1 MKIRFYI
8 FCIVCTCLTYSP
20 ASGKW
25 AKFSD
30 YSNGVGCKGYCTQD
44 SDCNDGQCHVCDTKS
59 HICKKGSKYDGKDY
73 GSYEKCKCPSRK
85 REWATT
91 ENKCCPKGEYNSD
104 GHCCPTSKFFN
115 EIIWNP
121 KSNRCD
127 KCKGVGEGELT
138 CGDTEDTVFKCQ
150 NGSLVHVETCL
161 NVGMAYRKCENG
173 KCVCSV
179 PPTCD
184 KDRVLNADTCQCE
197 CPKDKPFWNGFFCT
211 NRECETAGDCTSIFS
226 DAVEACLRC
235 ENNQCKIKT
244 GNICSTDGYVVQT
257 CTADGKI
264 SRVSRPCDDNK
275 KCVNGECV
283 CDTEHPTCTLGE
295 IKCSEDEKSALECVT
310 DGDKDNC
317 PTWLTHNCAGEKGTG
332 KCVAGKCEYDDC
344 TPGETRCAP
353 DFPEYAIQTCDDTK
367 KWGGI
372 TFRENKCF
380 VCKDGKFENAYATE
394 DAQKECECQAKN
406 LKWCPN
412 TKSCSLENGECPSC
426 EAGQVWDTSNEAKA
440 YTGNRTHISGVGAC
454 CYHTEWKENE
464 YGTECCDIMANRW
477 VFGIITPTPV
487 CAKAYCDEN
496 EGTWDT
502 SNEAKHQTTEGGCCP
517 KGQMKEN
524 EYGTECCSGRRNN
537 WTHETTAVCAKAYCD
552 ENEGTW
558 DMSNEAKNPTVNKKE
573 SSEKGACCMETWA
586 KNEYGTECCTSMGYN
601 YWKNEITAACAKADC
616 DEHKGTWDTSVEAQ
630 RSSSAAQGK
639 GGCCYSWTGTECC
652 KKKDGEWTSRNRW
665 TRKSSPG
672 CCAQAGGHW
681 TNGCDFN

>member
-8 FCIVCTCLTYSP
+8 FSIVCVFLTCSF
-20 ASGKW
+20 ASAEW

-30 YSNGVGCKGYCTQD
+30 YENNGGCGFDTCQTDAQ
-44 SDCNDGQCHVCDTKS
+44 CNAGQCHFCDKS
-59 HICKKGSKYDGKDY
+59 SGTNGNGICKKGSEYDGKDY
-73 GSYEKCKCPSRK
+73 GSYEKCKCASRK

-161 NVGMAYRKCENG
+161 DVGTAHRKCENG
-173 KCVCSV
+173 KCVCSA

-184 KDRVLNADTCQCE
+184 KGRVLNADTCQCE
-197 CPKDKPFWNGFFCT
+197 CPKDKPFWNGSSCT
-211 NRECETAGDCTSIFS
+211 NRECETVGDCTSIFS

-264 SRVSRPCDDNK
+264 SPVSRPCDDNK

-283 CDTEHPTCTLGE
+283 CDTEHPMCKVGE
-295 IKCSEDEKSALECVT
+295 TKCSEDEKSALECVT
-310 DGDKDNC
+310 DTDKDNC

-332 KCVAGKCEYDDC
+332 KCVDGKCEYDDC

-426 EAGQVWDTSNEAKA
+426 SAGEVWDTSDEAKA
-440 YTGNRTHISGVGAC
+440 YTGSSYTHVSGVGAC
-454 CYHTEWKENE
+454 CPEIATHSDESGCCSWFQNFWTGIKTEN
-464 YGTECCDIMANRW
+464 
-477 VFGIITPTPV
+477 
-487 CAKAYCDEN
+487 CAKTWCKSKG
-496 EGTWDT
+496 GTWDT
-502 SNEAKHQTTEGGCCP
+502 SDNAKSYNAYNKENHIPDVGGCCDATMVD
-517 KGQMKEN
+517 G
-524 EYGTECCSGRRNN
+524 ECCSGMKSL
-537 WTHETTAVCAKAYCD
+537 WTGKPEKKCCQDYGGDWLNTVVNADSDYC
-552 ENEGTW
+552 
-558 DMSNEAKNPTVNKKE
+558 
-573 SSEKGACCMETWA
+573 GAT
-586 KNEYGTECCTSMGYN
+586 
-601 YWKNEITAACAKADC
+601 
-616 DEHKGTWDTSVEAQ
+616 
-630 RSSSAAQGK
+630 
-639 GGCCYSWTGTECC
+639 GCCCIGSHRLLKGNQCC
-652 KKKDGEWTSRNRW
+652 QYTDMPSRAYDLFTKKRTATCCNAAKGVWNDGKC
-665 TRKSSPG
+665 TRPSTK
-672 CCAQAGGHW
+672 
-681 TNGCDFN
+681 N

>member
-8 FCIVCTCLTYSP
+8 FGIVCVFLTCSF
-20 ASGKW
+20 ASAKW
-25 AKFSD
+25 ARFSD
-30 YSNGVGCKGYCTQD
+30 YENNGGCGFDTCDTD
-44 SDCNDGQCHVCDTKS
+44 ADCNAGQCHFCDLSSGTNG
-59 HICKKGSKYDGKDY
+59 HGICKKGSKYDGKEY
-73 GSYEKCKCPSRK
+73 GSYEECKCVSRK
-85 REWATT
+85 REWI
-91 ENKCCPKGEYNSD
+91 ENTKTCCPKGEYNSD

-150 NGSLVHVETCL
+150 NGSLVNVETCL
-161 NVGMAYRKCENG
+161 DVGTAHRKCENG

-184 KDRVLNADTCQCE
+184 KGRVLNADTCQCE

-264 SRVSRPCDDNK
+264 SPVSRPCDDNK

-283 CDTEHPTCTLGE
+283 CDTEHPMCKVGE
-295 IKCSEDEKSALECVT
+295 TKCSEDEKSALECVT
-310 DGDKDNC
+310 DTDKDNC

-332 KCVAGKCEYDDC
+332 KCVDGKCEYDDC

-426 EAGQVWDTSNEAKA
+426 VAGEVWDTSDEAKVSSSGNGAGACCPNGKWNGTACCDAYFNHWTNKPTQVCCEKYEYGGSWLSTVVNADSYYCGETGCCCIGSYRRLEGNQCCDYTTSPSRAYDLFTVKRTATCCNAAKGVWDTSNAA
-440 YTGNRTHISGVGAC
+440 IQSVN
-454 CYHTEWKENE
+454 
-464 YGTECCDIMANRW
+464 GTQ
-477 VFGIITPTPV
+477 
-487 CAKAYCDEN
+487 
-496 EGTWDT
+496 EGR
-502 SNEAKHQTTEGGCCP
+502 CCP
-517 KGQMKEN
+517 N
-524 EYGTECCSGRRNN
+524 DN
-537 WTHETTAVCAKAYCD
+537 
-552 ENEGTW
+552 
-558 DMSNEAKNPTVNKKE
+558 
-573 SSEKGACCMETWA
+573 
-586 KNEYGTECCTSMGYN
+586 
-601 YWKNEITAACAKADC
+601 
-616 DEHKGTWDTSVEAQ
+616 
-630 RSSSAAQGK
+630 
-639 GGCCYSWTGTECC
+639 WTGTECC
-652 KKKDGEWTSRNRW
+652 
-665 TRKSSPG
+665 RKSQEGRWMAQNDWSNEITPG
-672 CCAQAGGHW
+672 CCANSGG
-681 TNGCDFN
+681 TYDNRYGDCDY